1 MPVLNLKKTY
11 QKYPEYKDSGI
22 EWLKKIPS
30 GWNLL
35 PVRAVLKERNEKN
48 SKLEIDNI
56 LSVMKGVGVIRY
68 ADKGDVGN
76 KSSDRP
82 EAYKIV
88 RSGDIVLNSMNL
100 SIGSVGI
107 AREEGVTSS
116 VYIIYGPRP
125 AVSNT
130 DFYHYLFETT
140 QFQRHL
146 ASYGK
151 GIMELREAVREINIR
166 NQEVIAPSL
175 DTQKII
181 SDFLD
186 KKIKIIDQIIKKK
199 QKLISLL
206 QEKRSALI
214 THAVTKGLDP
224 KAKMKPSGIDWI
236 DTIPSNWT
244 LNKMKYL
251 GEVIIGLTYSP
262 EDVTNEEGTLV
273 LRSSNIKDGHILL
286 NDNVYVTK
294 EIPKKLIT
302 KIGDVLI
309 CSRNG
314 SAKLVGKCAYIEKD
328 GLNVTFGAFMTIF
341 RSKFGK
347 YISSFLESNLFLSQ
361 LTTVSTSTINQLT
374 TEYLNNVLIPTPPVN
389 EQIEIIKAIETK
401 TKQIDKIISDV
412 DTQIKHLQEYRLS
425 LIYHAVTGKIK
436 I

>member
-1 MPVLNLKKTY
+1 MMNLV
-11 QKYPEYKDSGI
+11 QDSR
-22 EWLKKIPS
+22 EKWLKNIPAEWS
-30 GWNLL
+30 VIRVKNIFKLS
-35 PVRAVLKERNEKN
+35 KEKN
-48 SKLEIDNI
+48 KGEIIDVLSLTQQGIKVRDITDNDGQI
-56 LSVMKGVGVIRY
+56 AESYDSYTRV
-68 ADKGDVGN
+68 
-76 KSSDRP
+76 RP
-82 EAYKIV
+82 
-88 RSGDIVLNSMNL
+88 GDIVFNPMDLRS
-100 SIGSVGI
+100 GSVDLSKFD
-107 AREEGVTSS
+107 GVISLAYT
-116 VYIIYGPRP
+116 IIRKKPNVNINLKYY
-125 AVSNT
+125 SYY
-130 DFYHYLFETT
+130 FYWHYLQQILFP
-140 QFQRHL
+140 
-146 ASYGK
+146 YGK
-151 GIMELREAVREINIR
+151 GVSTDHRWTLQDDILMNFPVLCPKKEDQNTMSEL
-166 NQEVIAPSL
+166 
-175 DTQKII
+175 
-181 SDFLD
+181 LD
-186 KKIKIIDQIIKKK
+186 KKTVLIDQIIEKK
-199 QKLISLL
+199 QKLIGLL